1 MRGGGGVR
9 GRRRWAAHA
18 GGAGFAA
25 VRARGGEEDV
35 RRRLGPAASGAG
47 DGGGV
52 ERAAAVAWMSGGV
65 S

>member
-1 MRGGGGVR
+1 
-9 GRRRWAAHA
+9 
-18 GGAGFAA
+18 